1 MQFSNTRVALS
12 LVAGLV
18 AGTMVSAT
26 TSDAL
31 DLRGLVEQEAIIAA
45 QASVAQPDRLEI
57 LSVNFTGSDPVVQ
70 GVTEIELVDGD
81 GPNASGFLRLSF
93 RLLRDGIPVGTARAT
108 VRGVVIGPA
117 LVARK
122 TLIHGKPID
131 ADTVELVET
140 DLTRLGVEPLR
151 NLAELVNQVPIR
163 TLGVGRTLTR
173 HLLRVAPI
181 VRRGQTVDLT
191 IERRGLTVTAKGSVK
206 RDGAPGETVP
216 AENLSTGARVVGL
229 VRADGSL
236 LVVQGA
242 VRSSR

>member
-1 MQFSNTRVALS
+1 MLFSHTRLALTLLVALF
-12 LVAGLV
+12 
-18 AGTMVSAT
+18 AGTMVLAT
-26 TSDAL
+26 TLDAS

-45 QASVAQPDRLEI
+45 QASVAAPDRLEV
-57 LSVNFTGSDPVVQ
+57 LSVNFTGSDPLIQ
-70 GVTEIELVDGD
+70 GVSEIELVDGD

-93 RLLRDGIPVGTARAT
+93 RLLRDGIPVGMARAT
-108 VRGVVIGPA
+108 VRGIVFGPA

-131 ADTVELVET
+131 TDTVELVET
-140 DLTRLGVEPLR
+140 DLTRLGIEPLR
-151 NLAELVNQVPIR
+151 NLAELVNQVPVR

-173 HLLRVAPI
+173 QLLRVAPI

>member
-1 MQFSNTRVALS
+1 MQFSNRRIAMALAAGF
-12 LVAGLV
+12 LV
-18 AGTMVSAT
+18 GTTVSAT
-26 TSDAL
+26 TPDTT
-31 DLRGLVEQEAIIAA
+31 DLRGLVEQEAILAA
-45 QASVAQPDRLEI
+45 QASVAPPDRLEVI
-57 LSVNFTGSDPVVQ
+57 SVNFTGSDPQVE
-70 GVTEIELVDGD
+70 GVSEIELVDGD
-81 GPNASGFLRLSF
+81 GPNAAGFLRLSF
-93 RLLRDGIPVGTARAT
+93 RLLRDGIPVGKARAT

-122 TLIHGKPID
+122 TLLNGKPID

-151 NLAELVNQVPIR
+151 NLAELVNQVPVR

-173 HLLRVAPI
+173 QLLRVAPI
-181 VRRGQTVDLT
+181 VRRGQTVNLT

-206 RDGAPGETVP
+206 RDGAPGETIP